1 MSKNNLRVGII
12 YVFLG
17 CILAIYSISQA
28 ESKLNALLFGFAF
41 ALIPPGLM
49 MIVKFF
55 YWTRPKNTLRYQ
67 EKISQEKIML
77 HDELQVKLRDK
88 SGCIT
93 FLFGLLISSIS
104 IVMFSILNALDILI
118 NNRLFIIYLGV
129 YFILQILIYL
139 ITYYKLSKRY

>member
-1 MSKNNLRVGII
+1 MSKNNLKIGII

-17 CILAIYSISQA
+17 IILAIYSISQV

-41 ALIPPGLM
+41 ALITPGLI
-49 MIVKFF
+49 MIIKFF
-55 YWTRPKNTLRYQ
+55 YWTRPENIPRYQ

-88 SGCIT
+88 SGRIT
-93 FLFGLLISSIS
+93 FLFGLLIGSIS
-104 IVMFSILNALDILI
+104 IFIFSILNALDIVI
-118 NNRLFIIYLGV
+118 SNRLFIIYLGL

-139 ITYYKLSKRY
+139 ITYYKLSRRY

>member
-1 MSKNNLRVGII
+1 MSKNNLKIGII

-17 CILAIYSISQA
+17 IILAIYSISQV

-41 ALIPPGLM
+41 ALITPGLL
-49 MIVKFF
+49 MIIKFF
-55 YWTRPKNTLRYQ
+55 YWTRPKNILRYQ
-67 EKISQEKIML
+67 EKISREKIML

-88 SGCIT
+88 SGRIT

-104 IVMFSILNALDILI
+104 IFIFSILNALDIVI
-118 NNRLFIIYLGV
+118 SNRLFIIYLGL

-139 ITYYKLSKRY
+139 ITYYKLSRKY

>member
-1 MSKNNLRVGII
+1 MSKNNLKICII

-17 CILAIYSISQA
+17 IILAIYSISQV

-41 ALIPPGLM
+41 ALITPGLL
-49 MIVKFF
+49 MIIKFF
-55 YWTRPKNTLRYQ
+55 YWTRPKNILRYQ

-88 SGCIT
+88 SGRIT

-104 IVMFSILNALDILI
+104 IFIFSILNALDIVI
-118 NNRLFIIYLGV
+118 SNRLFIIYLGL

-139 ITYYKLSKRY
+139 ITYYKLSRKY